1 VATARAYPDLLDE
14 LAALGPFFAVE
25 AHRPGAV
32 PVQPWRP
39 LAGLTAPSVLRDRI
53 GVIRSAL
60 SGRAGCAPEDV
71 ELRVAASVTQLGVVA
86 RLIAPVLAAQAR
98 GHRLGLRLADAW
110 WQDTVGGPVPL
121 SVVAPAAVAATDP
134 GHPSEVA
141 PAHVPEA
148 ATAHAPEAGI
158 TLLDEVIAP
167 ITVATGA
174 LAPVS
179 PRVLWGNVASAVNGA
194 AGQVARARPELAPA
208 AWAAAAAY
216 FRHPALGAE
225 HDPPGPSFRRSSC
238 CLIYRLAPGQPG
250 AVCGDCI
257 LGGR

>member
-1 VATARAYPDLLDE
+1 MATARAHPDVLDE

-39 LAGLTAPSVLRDRI
+39 LADVTAAPVLRGRI
-53 GVIRSAL
+53 ALVRSAL
-60 SGRAGCAPEDV
+60 AGQAGCAPEDV

-86 RLIAPVLAAQAR
+86 RLVAPVLAAQAG
-98 GHRLGLRLADAW
+98 GHRLGLRLSDGW

-121 SVVAPAAVAATDP
+121 SVVDPA
-134 GHPSEVA
+134 A
-141 PAHVPEA
+141 PAHPPG
-148 ATAHAPEAGI
+148 ATE
-158 TLLDEVIAP
+158 LLDEVIAP
-167 ITVATGA
+167 ITVATTA

-208 AWAAAAAY
+208 AWAAAAAF
-216 FRHPALGAE
+216 FRHPALGTE

>member
-1 VATARAYPDLLDE
+1 MATARAHPDVLDE

-39 LAGLTAPSVLRDRI
+39 LADVTAAPVLRGRI
-53 GVIRSAL
+53 VLIRSAL
-60 SGRAGCAPEDV
+60 AGRAGCAPEDV

-86 RLIAPVLAAQAR
+86 RLVAPVLAAQAS
-98 GHRLGLRLADAW
+98 GHRLGLRLSDGW

-121 SVVAPAAVAATDP
+121 SVVDPA
-134 GHPSEVA
+134 A
-141 PAHVPEA
+141 PAHPPGA
-148 ATAHAPEAGI
+148 MA
-158 TLLDEVIAP
+158 LLDEVIAP
-167 ITVATGA
+167 ITVAVGA
-174 LAPVS
+174 VAPVS

-208 AWAAAAAY
+208 AWATAAEY
-216 FRHPALGAE
+216 FRHPALGTE
-225 HDPPGPSFRRSSC
+225 HNPPGPSFRRSSC

-257 LGGR
+257 LRGR